1 MKCPVCGTDN
11 SEDEQFCGNCG
22 ASTGWVHS
30 LSVSET
36 KATHSMVDR
45 LIRVCRLDV
54 HIFEEVEADTSAT
67 RQALSVVALVALA
80 TGIAS
85 LGTTGLSGLFA
96 GAAIAIAGWAIWAW
110 ILYLIGTKI
119 LPSHE
124 THADWGQLARTV
136 GFAQSPGVFR
146 VLGVVPVVGW
156 IIFLVAS
163 VWMLVAM
170 VIAVRQ
176 ALDYTSTWRAIAV
189 VLLSFIPYAVLMS
202 IGFALL
208 GAKG

>member
-1 MKCPVCGTDN
+1 
-11 SEDEQFCGNCG
+11 
-22 ASTGWVHS
+22 
-30 LSVSET
+30 
-36 KATHSMVDR
+36 MVDR
-45 LIRVCRLDV
+45 MIGASRLDV

-96 GAAIAIAGWAIWAW
+96 GIVIAIAGWAIWAW

-146 VLGVVPVVGW
+146 ALGVVPVVGG
-156 IIFLVAS
+156 IIFLVVS

-176 ALDYTSTWRAIAV
+176 ALDYTSTLRAIGV
-189 VLLSFIPYAVLMS
+189 VLLGFIPYVMLLS
-202 IGFALL
+202 IAFALL

>member
-1 MKCPVCGTDN
+1 MA
-11 SEDEQFCGNCG
+11 SEG
-22 ASTGWVHS
+22 
-30 LSVSET
+30 
-36 KATHSMVDR
+36 THSMVDR
-45 LIRVCRLDV
+45 MIRASCLDV

-67 RQALSVVALVALA
+67 RQALSVVVLVALA

-96 GAAIAIAGWAIWAW
+96 GIVIAIAGWAIWAW

-119 LPSHE
+119 LPSHG
-124 THADWGQLARTV
+124 TRADWGQLARTV

-146 VLGVVPVVGW
+146 ALGVVPVVGG
-156 IIFLVAS
+156 IIFLVVS

-176 ALDYTSTWRAIAV
+176 ALDYTSTLRAIGV
-189 VLLSFIPYAVLMS
+189 VLLGFIPYVMLLS
-202 IGFALL
+202 IAFALL

>member
-1 MKCPVCGTDN
+1 MKCATCGN
-11 SEDEQFCGNCG
+11 ENPEDAQFCGNCG
-22 ASTGWVHS
+22 AST
-30 LSVSET
+30 SVSEA
-36 KATHSMVDR
+36 KSTHSMVDR
-45 LIRVCRLDV
+45 MIRVCRLDV

-67 RQALSVVALVALA
+67 RQALLVVALVALA

-85 LGTTGLSGLFA
+85 LGTTGLSGLFVGVA
-96 GAAIAIAGWAIWAW
+96 SAIAGWAIWAG

-124 THADWGQLARTV
+124 THADWGQMARTV

-146 VLGVVPVVGW
+146 VLGVLPVVGG
-156 IIFLVAS
+156 IIFLVVS

-176 ALDYTSTWRAIAV
+176 ALDYTSTRRAISV
-189 VLLSFIPYAVLMS
+189 VLLSFIPYAVFMS
-202 IGFALL
+202 IAFAFL